1 MIAGLTGNVVWEIAM
16 VQSGEIDFS
25 NWMIHDYVNAEGS
38 AEMSL
43 LQNVPLE
50 DLEKELNRRRSLQVS
65 EIRRKIEAHRAE
77 IRQLEQLIREAEGG
91 APAAAVA
98 QLRKPRT
105 ALPRI
110 PQGERADRI
119 LRALD
124 GTDGLAPSDIAS
136 RVGFDGIA
144 LRATLSELIAERRI
158 VRFGKARGTKYR
170 LS

>member
-1 MIAGLTGNVVWEIAM
+1 
-16 VQSGEIDFS
+16 
-25 NWMIHDYVNAEGS
+25 
-38 AEMSL
+38 MSL

-50 DLEKELNRRRSLQVS
+50 DLEKELVRRRSMQVN
-65 EIRRKIEAHRAE
+65 EIRRKIEEHAAE
-77 IRQLEQLIREAEGG
+77 IRKLEQMIREAEG
-91 APAAAVA
+91 APASAAPA
-98 QLRKPRT
+98 PPRKVRT

-110 PQGERADRI
+110 PQGERSDRI

-144 LRATLSELIAERRI
+144 LRATLAELMAERRI

-170 LS
+170 LA

>member
-1 MIAGLTGNVVWEIAM
+1 
-16 VQSGEIDFS
+16 
-25 NWMIHDYVNAEGS
+25 
-38 AEMSL
+38 MSL

-50 DLEKELNRRRSLQVS
+50 DLEKELVRRRSMQVN
-65 EIRRKIEAHRAE
+65 EIRRKIEEHATE
-77 IRQLEQLIREAEGG
+77 IRKLEQMIREADGTPSVVA
-91 APAAAVA
+91 APV
-98 QLRKPRT
+98 RKVRT

-110 PQGERADRI
+110 PQGERSDRI

-144 LRATLSELIAERRI
+144 LRATLAELMAERRI

-170 LS
+170 LA